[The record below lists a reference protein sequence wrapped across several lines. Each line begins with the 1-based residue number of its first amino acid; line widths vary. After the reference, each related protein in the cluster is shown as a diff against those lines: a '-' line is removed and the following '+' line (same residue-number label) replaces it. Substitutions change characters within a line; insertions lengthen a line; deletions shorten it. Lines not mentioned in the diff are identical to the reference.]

1 MSACTSA
8 LRGREGE
15 GNHEEE
21 ARRCERAGVRVR
33 ERETGG
39 GKKDGMNEQTDGE
52 QETEKEN
59 VKEREREEDERWTKL
74 ADI

>member
-21 ARRCERAGVRVR
+21 ARRREQAGVRVR
-33 ERETGG
+33 ERQGG
-39 GKKDGMNEQTDGE
+39 GKERRNE
-52 QETEKEN
+52 
-59 VKEREREEDERWTKL
+59 
-74 ADI
+74 